1 MKMGIKMKSVSVNV
15 DDLVEETIEKFLKK
29 ASEIIKKTDADTL
42 PEILHILENLW
53 IAFITELNRNFL
65 MTISDAVRKVSA
77 KFEEEML

>member
-65 MTISDAVRKVSA
+65 MTIFDAVRKVSA